1 MCLERVALMFVVKP
15 LVLASSTGEARV
27 GNHPL
32 HIRGRDLQAHLI
44 MGPCGHANQL
54 PEIDGDL
61 QLTPRLCVKM
71 PRDRCVKVA
80 RWICF
85 VFHALHS
92 VVISVNSQ
100 TRVGI

>member
-1 MCLERVALMFVVKP
+1 MARRRTRNKLCLERVALMFVVKP
-15 LVLASSTGEARV
+15 QVLASSTDEARV

-44 MGPCGHANQL
+44 TDQCGRANQL

-80 RWICF
+80 RWFRF
-85 VFHALHS
+85 VIHALHKF
-92 VVISVNSQ
+92 Q
-100 TRVGI
+100 